1 MGRVANPARR
11 VAAVHFTDENGA
23 GLMLNGNHLT
33 LLDRPR
39 LVATQSPTGPVPVL
53 RRLGGGAA
61 VEVYRHAYR
70 PIETGQLLYLWA
82 LTRLDDGDYALESTF
97 RYRKRLSTIW
107 ENLFGLIHFAV
118 AHGALAHLRLDP
130 VYHEPPVD
138 LSPEALARR
147 ASGITMEAPAD
158 DE

>member
-1 MGRVANPARR
+1 MPRSFNPDRR
-11 VAAVHFTDENGA
+11 VAAVHFADESSA

-39 LVATQSPTGPVPVL
+39 LVATQSPEGPVPVL
-53 RRLGGGAA
+53 RRLGSAGT

-82 LTRLDDGDYALESTF
+82 LTRLDDGDYALESTI
-97 RYRKRLSTIW
+97 RIRKRDSAIW
-107 ENLFGLIHFAV
+107 RNLCGLIHFAV

-130 VYHEPPVD
+130 VYQAPRID

-147 ASGITMEAPAD
+147 AAEVTMEVPAD
-158 DE
+158 DA